1 MVIVSISSMS
11 QTHNL
16 FLVEHSSHVDDL
28 LRRNMRNKGEWIAL
42 GTGAMYALKKEGIP
56 YKIPEDFFSNEE
68 MGKLC
73 FSYHDKLEKFCNCMD
88 EVLYGKHPEL
98 RVWDMHPFLF
108 HVFSLTMLVDAMV
121 SRIFQL
127 RAILNAYPNYK
138 LWVHRTSFYPW
149 GEYDISFSNKET
161 LWGHILSLPG
171 WNRDIEFLEE
181 PKAAILYSLP
191 KRLLLKLKKI
201 PDYLLQI
208 VKDFIRKTF
217 ILNNWI
223 INLRLIDTKRLG
235 NLARRRTRG
244 FLLLHGGF
252 YNWRWVVPLLW
263 DKQWGVIFTN
273 DEMFKGDSIRGGQA
287 AFRYLDDFV
296 RGNPDVSHLF
306 EACGISFYSLLRERL
321 AWILENSFSQCKNIV
336 ARCGEVIRRC
346 NVKAVL
352 TSNTPAFTGHALA
365 QACRYFHLQVIRWQH
380 GFMVAQNG
388 RINQLNEF
396 NDVMTSDVV
405 FTFGRAATQAHELYI
420 HKFPAKVISIGS
432 SSLDKIREIRK
443 RRKEIS
449 KRTIL
454 YVTTSYYRNQW
465 YCGFCPPFSDR
476 YLLKDQIMI
485 MESLERIVNKYEAK
499 VTVKLSRVSLSD
511 LPLANEFSSLFRV
524 VVVSPNFTQLMYEND
539 IIIIDA
545 PTTTVLEAVATRK
558 TVFVLMNHIRY
569 PDNARMLLQKR
580 AVCADS
586 VEELMSQLQG
596 YIEQGIYPA
605 DVDNDEY
612 LREYGNYLNDG
623 KSAQR
628 ALNKVLEIV
637 EA

>member
-1 MVIVSISSMS
+1 MS

-28 LRRNMRNKGEWIAL
+28 LRRNVRNQGEWIAL

-56 YKIPEDFFSNEE
+56 YKIPEDFCNNEE

-88 EVLYGKHPEL
+88 EIFYDKYPEL
-98 RVWDMHPFLF
+98 RVWGIHPFLF
-108 HVFSLTMLVDAMV
+108 HVFDLTKLVDAMV

-127 RAILNAYPNYK
+127 RTILNAYPNYK
-138 LWVHRTSFYPW
+138 LWVHRASFYPW

-161 LWGHILSLPG
+161 LWGHILSLLG

-201 PDYLLQI
+201 QGCLLQI
-208 VKDFIRKTF
+208 VKEFINKTF
-217 ILNNWI
+217 ILNNCVT
-223 INLRLIDTKRLG
+223 NLRLIDTKRL
-235 NLARRRTRG
+235 LSLVKRKSRDI
-244 FLLLHGGF
+244 LLLHGGF

-287 AFRYLDDFV
+287 ACHYLDDFV
-296 RGNPDVSHLF
+296 RGNPDVSYLF
-306 EACGISFYSLLRERL
+306 ETCGISFYSLLRERL
-321 AWILENSFSQCKNIV
+321 AWILENSFPQCKNII
-336 ARCGEVIRRC
+336 ARCEEVIRRY

-365 QACRYFHLQVIRWQH
+365 QACRHFHLQVIRWQH

-388 RINQLNEF
+388 RINQLNEY

-405 FTFGRAATQAHELYI
+405 FTFGQAVTKAHELYI

-443 RRKEIS
+443 KGKEIS

-454 YVTTSYYRNQW
+454 YVTTSYYRNRW
-465 YCGFCPPFSDR
+465 YCGFSPPFSDR
-476 YLLKDQIMI
+476 YLLKDQMMI
-485 MESLERIVNKYEAK
+485 MDSLKQIVNNYEAK
-499 VTVKLSRVSLSD
+499 VTVKLPRASFSV
-511 LPLANEFSSLFRV
+511 LPLANEFSLIFRV
-524 VVVSPNFTQLMYEND
+524 VVVSPNFIQLMYENN

-545 PTTTVLEAVATRK
+545 PTTTVLEAVATK
-558 TVFVLMNHIRY
+558 KPVFVLMNHIRY
-569 PDNARMLLQKR
+569 PDIARILLQKR

-586 VEELMSQLQG
+586 VEELMSQLQC
-596 YIEQGIYPA
+596 YIEQGIYAA

-637 EA
+637 EI